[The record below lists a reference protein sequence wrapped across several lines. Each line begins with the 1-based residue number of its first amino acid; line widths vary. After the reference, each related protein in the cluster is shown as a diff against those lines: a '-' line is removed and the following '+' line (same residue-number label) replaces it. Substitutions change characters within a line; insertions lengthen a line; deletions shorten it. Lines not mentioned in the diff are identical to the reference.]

1 MIIARYS
8 LDMTMSA
15 KSDLLS
21 FSEGTALLARRPFV
35 TLGLA
40 ALGMVLA
47 ALAPVLQ
54 AKFNLPSDEVTA
66 SALLFAALFPLEMYF
81 IPKFLAEADA
91 RAGELAQEPRG
102 NPLKDWERLFDE
114 RWLRSMAGKFLLWVA
129 VVLGFLCLVLPG
141 LVLFFAFCWGP
152 LRVLLRGESLA
163 EAARGSY
170 QLMTR
175 EWRRVVPIVLLL
187 VGINLAILLLLSFV
201 AGVEDP
207 HALPMA
213 DLTRPRFWIL
223 NFLSIVQNLWTSA
236 CLLALFRRVE
246 VPRKAELP

>member
-8 LDMTMSA
+8 LDMTISA
-15 KSDLLS
+15 KSDLHS
-21 FSEGTALLARRPFV
+21 FSEGTATLARRPFV

-54 AKFNLPSDEVTA
+54 ARFNLPSDEVTA

-91 RAGELAQEPRG
+91 HAGELTQDPRG
-102 NPLKDWERLFDE
+102 NPLEDWERLFDE
-114 RWLRSMAGKFLLWVA
+114 RWLRSMAGKFLLSVA
-129 VVLGFLCLVLPG
+129 VGLGLLCLVIPG
-141 LVLFFAFCWGP
+141 IVLFFAFGWVP
-152 LRVLLRGESLA
+152 LRVLLRGESLV

-175 EWRRVVPIVLLL
+175 EWRRVVQIVLLL
-187 VGINLAILLLLSFV
+187 VGINLAILILLSFLSG
-201 AGVEDP
+201 AEDP
-207 HALPMA
+207 HALPLA
-213 DLTRPRFWIL
+213 DLTRPRFWVL
-223 NFLSIVQNLWTSA
+223 NFISILQNLWTSA

-246 VPRKAELP
+246 VPRKVELP